1 MTALVGVL
9 RAMLD
14 RLYHAGGVAA
24 AACLVLMLA
33 AILMQMASRWT
44 GVPFPGS
51 AEYAGYLMA
60 AASFLALA
68 DALNRG
74 AHIRVSLLL
83 ARLGRWRRAA
93 EIWCFTIGT
102 ALSAYLAWYA
112 VKAVYWS
119 HKLGDVSQG
128 QDATPLW
135 IPQLGMAAGALLLA
149 VAFLDHLVRLVVL
162 GAHGIVLDAVEQ
174 AHVE

>member
-1 MTALVGVL
+1 MTVLGAAL
-9 RAMLD
+9 RTALD
-14 RLYHAGGVAA
+14 RLYRAGGVAA
-24 AACLVLMLA
+24 AVCLVLMLA

-44 GVPFPGS
+44 GIPFPGS

-74 AHIRVSLLL
+74 AHIRVGLLL
-83 ARLGRWRRAA
+83 ARLGRWRRAG
-93 EIWCFTIGT
+93 EIWCFAVGA

-112 VKAVYWS
+112 AKAVYWS
-119 HKLGDVSQG
+119 HRLGDVSQG

-135 IPQLGMAAGALLLA
+135 VPQLAMAAGAALFA
-149 VAFLDHLVRLVVL
+149 VAFLDHLVRLVVF
-162 GAHGIVLDAVEQ
+162 GAHGMDAETVEQ
-174 AHVE
+174 AHAE